1 MELRATNGDKTSVL
15 FSVVC
20 RSDAK
25 RVRRE
30 RARLAEMLS
39 SSPNRFAVD
48 PFTHGSGGKK
58 QTQKGTEANGTG
70 TTDHLANGRK
80 ELGK

>member
-58 QTQKGTEANGTG
+58 QTQKGTEANRTFFIGR
-70 TTDHLANGRK
+70 LASGRK
-80 ELGK
+80 ERGK